1 MFSKQCFG
9 VMLGAVLER
18 ALRSN
23 AVVLF
28 LVIFTKTKRASFDT
42 DKKVLHNLASL
53 LVTVFL
59 QAKRRTLFFK
69 NLTTDKCGRL
79 IRVAQV
85 T

>member
-1 MFSKQCFG
+1 M
-9 VMLGAVLER
+9 LER
-18 ALRSN
+18 APKVN
-23 AVVLF
+23 VVVLF
-28 LVIFTKTKRASFDT
+28 LVIFTKIKPALFDT

-79 IRVAQV
+79 MRVAQV
-85 T
+85 TQL

>member
-1 MFSKQCFG
+1 
-9 VMLGAVLER
+9 MLREALER
-18 ALRSN
+18 ALGCN
-23 AVVLF
+23 VVVLF
-28 LVIFTKTKRASFDT
+28 LMIFTKTKPASFDT

-85 T
+85 TQL

>member
-1 MFSKQCFG
+1 
-9 VMLGAVLER
+9 MLREALER
-18 ALRSN
+18 ALGCN
-23 AVVLF
+23 VVVLF
-28 LVIFTKTKRASFDT
+28 LMIFTKTKPASFDT

-59 QAKRRTLFFK
+59 QAKCRSLFFK

-79 IRVAQV
+79 MRVAQV

>member
-1 MFSKQCFG
+1 
-9 VMLGAVLER
+9 MLRKVPER
-18 ALRSN
+18 ALSCN
-23 AVVLF
+23 VVVLF
-28 LVIFTKTKRASFDT
+28 LVIFTKIKPTSFDT

>member
-1 MFSKQCFG
+1 
-9 VMLGAVLER
+9 MLRKVLER
-18 ALRSN
+18 ALGCN

-28 LVIFTKTKRASFDT
+28 LIVFTKIKLTSFDT

-85 T
+85 TQL